1 MPDSFPATPRLTSLH
16 RYPVKACAGE
26 ALTEAR
32 LDVDGVR
39 HDRLLA
45 VAVGDRIV
53 TQREHPALSRVR
65 PALDDVTALLT
76 LDCDGRG
83 APAGVTAAVDLDG
96 PRREV
101 LLFGRPV
108 GVVDQAEELSAWF
121 TALLGAPA
129 VLVAAPPTTRRT
141 SPGVVEGLTLL
152 SDVGTVSLHSEA
164 SLAGLNDR
172 LAARGHPPLPGDRFR
187 ANLVV
192 DGIDAHAEDHTG
204 LLCVG
209 EVRLAFAEL
218 DERCVVATVDQR
230 VGRRAGPEP
239 IRTLATYRRT
249 GDGGVAFGIYAA
261 VVAPGTVRVG
271 DPVVLRPRS

>member
-1 MPDSFPATPRLTSLH
+1 MPDGLPAVPRLTALH

-26 ALTEAR
+26 SLTEAH

-45 VAVGDRIV
+45 VAVGDRV
-53 TQREHPALSRVR
+53 MTQREHPVLSRVR
-65 PALDDVTALLT
+65 PALEDATALLT
-76 LDCDGRG
+76 LDCERPG
-83 APAGVTAAVDLDG
+83 APAGVTAAVDVEG
-96 PRREV
+96 PCREV
-101 LLFGRPV
+101 MLFGRPV
-108 GVVDQAEELSAWF
+108 DVVDQAEELSAWF

-129 VLVAAPPTTRRT
+129 VLVAAPPTSRRT

-164 SLAGLNDR
+164 SLAGLNER
-172 LAARGHPPLPGDRFR
+172 LAARGHPALPGDRFR

-192 DGIDAHAEDHTG
+192 DGIDAHAEDQVG
-204 LLCVG
+204 ELCVG

-218 DERCVVATVDQR
+218 DERCVVATVDQCA
-230 VGRRAGPEP
+230 GRRAGPEP

-249 GDGGVAFGIYAA
+249 ESGGVAFGIYAA

-271 DPVVLRPRS
+271 DPVVVRPRS